1 MKKIALIAAAVSA
14 TGLSACSS
22 MDGGEGFN
30 AGYYSAV
37 SVRPIN
43 VGDGSMQVTPPRPWN
58 KQRRFFFDDVRSVED
73 WTLNGPLLDN
83 MMFIA
88 GLPDRKALV
97 RQRSTDNQQVP
108 MFRSNMTA
116 PEIVSMLESAY
127 RVRGGAVD
135 FRTSA
140 LAPRAFMGHSGFQL
154 DFEYLAGDELWRRG
168 RAVGAVV
175 NGRLYLVLLDA
186 ARMHYYA
193 DTIRDFEAVV
203 TSARLRR

>member
-14 TGLSACSS
+14 GSLSACSS
-22 MDGGEGFN
+22 MDSGEGFN

-37 SVRPIN
+37 AVRTHN
-43 VGDGSMQVTPPRPWN
+43 VGNGSMQVTPPRPWN
-58 KQRRFFFDDVRSVED
+58 KQRRFFFDDVMWVED

-135 FRTSA
+135 FKTLA
-140 LAPRAFMGHSGFQL
+140 LAPRSFVGQSGFQL

-175 NGRLYLVLLDA
+175 NGRLYLILLDA

-203 TSARLRR
+203 GSARLRR